1 MPLDLTIT
9 SLHAA
14 YRDGTLTPARLLD
27 SLLEEAERRGPDP
40 AWITRL
46 DRHQLQGY
54 LARLEG
60 HSPDTLPLFGIPFAI
75 KDNIDL
81 AGVPTTAGCPA
92 FAYVPGENA
101 FVVQQLIDAGA
112 IPLGK
117 TNLDQFATGL
127 VGERAPE
134 AYGVPGNAFD
144 PERVPGGSSSG
155 SAVVTA
161 AGQVSFALG
170 TDTAGSGRVPA
181 CFHNLVGVKPSL
193 GLLSSRGLV
202 PACATLD
209 TISLFAL
216 TADDA
221 ATLLDI
227 AAVPDPECRWS
238 RAHDFALHG
247 QRYGSPPARFR
258 FGVPKAAQWQTD
270 SDYTH
275 AMHEAIRLLELLG
288 GEPVEIDATP
298 LLAAARLLYEGPW
311 VAERYHAIRE
321 LMEQDPE
328 SVHPVTRQITAG
340 GATPLAVD
348 AFDARYQLAE
358 YKRQAD
364 ALLASVDL
372 MLTPTTVT
380 HPTKAEVAA
389 DPIGVNARLGTW
401 TNFMNLLD
409 YSALAVPAGFTGA
422 GLPVGVTLFGRCFDD
437 LRLLSLARA
446 MEAALELPLGATG
459 LARPCAKPMAPAS
472 DGYLEVV
479 VCGAHLEGLPLNGQL
494 TQRGGVL
501 IERTTTAARYRLYA
515 LAGGPPARPAMVR
528 DEANGSTI
536 DVEVWRL
543 PQQWIG
549 SFLAGIP
556 SPLGLGQVELAN
568 GEWVCGFICAAGGL
582 HGAGTA
588 TDITEY
594 GGWRQWLAAV
604 TGEQAT
610 PGSELIDAC

>member
-14 YRDGTLTPARLLD
+14 YRNGTLTPAQLMD
-27 SLLEEAERRGPDP
+27 SLLKEAERRDPDP

-46 DRHQLQGY
+46 ERHQLQSY

-60 HSPDTLPLFGIPFAI
+60 HSPESLPLFGIPFAI

-92 FAYVPGENA
+92 FAYVPEENA

-247 QRYGSPPARFR
+247 QRYGTPPARFR
-258 FGVPKAAQWQTD
+258 FGVPKETQWQSD
-270 SDYTH
+270 PDYTR
-275 AMHEAIRLLELLG
+275 AMHEAITLLESLG
-288 GEPVEIDATP
+288 GERVEIDANP

-328 SVHPVTRQITAG
+328 SVHPVTRQITAC
-340 GATPLAVD
+340 GATPMAVD

-364 ALLASVDL
+364 ALLDSVDL

-389 DPIGVNARLGTW
+389 APIGVNARLGTW

-409 YSALAVPAGFTGA
+409 YSALAVPVGFTWA

-446 MEAALELPLGATG
+446 MEAALALPLGATG
-459 LARPCAKPMAPAS
+459 LVRPRTKPMAPAT

-479 VCGAHLEGLPLNGQL
+479 VCGAIL
-494 TQRGGVL
+494 RGS
-501 IERTTTAARYRLYA
+501 
-515 LAGGPPARPAMVR
+515 PSMV
-528 DEANGSTI
+528 S
-536 DVEVWRL
+536 
-543 PQQWIG
+543 
-549 SFLAGIP
+549 
-556 SPLGLGQVELAN
+556 
-568 GEWVCGFICAAGGL
+568 
-582 HGAGTA
+582 
-588 TDITEY
+588 
-594 GGWRQWLAAV
+594 
-604 TGEQAT
+604 
-610 PGSELIDAC
+610 